1 VFSEVRY
8 PLAVLKVVLCLWPS
22 GVFTSSMHLA
32 TAYIHPTLKGGSCR
46 VRVYVPEE
54 EEDAPVVLCSEM
66 PTNPGLSLTRAT
78 ELVAGEIISVIRVY
92 VGANGA

>member
-1 VFSEVRY
+1 
-8 PLAVLKVVLCLWPS
+8 
-22 GVFTSSMHLA
+22 MHLD

-54 EEDAPVVLCSEM
+54 EEDAPVVLCSEI

-92 VGANGA
+92 VGANGV